1 MYRPIIYLKVKM
13 SISNKAWRKYVDE
26 VRSDPTNLYFCV
38 RLLEKAYLLQSDPDG
53 IELMRKA
60 AMTVYKFDPLAY
72 VTIYPFAVDMFSDD
86 ELEEL
91 TNALSVDGD
100 DDLTNYLRGKL
111 WSDLARNK
119 ESSNS
124 CARRGYEFLAKVSS
138 DFSASEPEYLQ
149 ALAECCRLTDY
160 DAYKAIIG
168 RLLDSREP
176 EWRGHVLIDVLD
188 TTVSHGDWG
197 AYDSWRLEW
206 DLLPVNAHLCECSQ
220 NRLRTFD
227 GLRALASE
235 DLRSIPDLLREAVAV
250 RGCPHLNSGAA
261 KMDLVEQLIE
271 RKIFLSESLAYVE
284 ACKQFCVGDER
295 IEPLRQ
301 RIELALNE

>member
-1 MYRPIIYLKVKM
+1 M
-13 SISNKAWRKYVDE
+13 SIANKAWLKYVDE
-26 VRSDPTNLYFCV
+26 VRIDPTNLYYCA
-38 RLLEKAYLLQSDPDG
+38 RLLEKAYLLHSDPDG
-53 IELMRKA
+53 VTLMRKA

-72 VTIYPFAVDMFSDD
+72 VTIYPHAVDMFSDD

-91 TNALSVDGD
+91 TNDLCVDGD

-111 WSDLARNK
+111 WSDVARNR
-119 ESSNS
+119 ESSNN
-124 CARRGYEFLAKVSS
+124 CARRGYEYLVKVSN

-160 DAYKAIIG
+160 GAYMALVR

-176 EWRGHVLIDVLD
+176 EWRGPELIRVLE
-188 TTVSHGDWG
+188 TTVSHRDWD

-206 DLLPVNAHLCECSQ
+206 DLLPVNAHLCECSH

-235 DLRSIPDLLREAVAV
+235 DICSIPDLLRQAVAV

-261 KMDLVEQLIE
+261 SMDLVERLIE
-271 RKIFLSESLAYVE
+271 RKLLLSESLAYVE
-284 ACKQFCVGDER
+284 ACKQFCVSDER

-301 RIELALNE
+301 RIELARNE